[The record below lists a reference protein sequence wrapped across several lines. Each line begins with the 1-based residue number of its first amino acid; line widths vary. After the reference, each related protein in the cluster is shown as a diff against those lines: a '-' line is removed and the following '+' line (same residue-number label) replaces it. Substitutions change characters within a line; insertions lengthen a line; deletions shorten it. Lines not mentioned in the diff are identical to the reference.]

1 MSPVGHGA
9 PVGPSATRAAEAGIT
24 LVELLVVVTILGIV
38 MAGLFGGLTGIVRA
52 TNTIDVRT
60 ENVDQARLAIA
71 SLSRDLRT
79 AAPGPDGEAAF
90 LVADDRNAR
99 FHAQLGQGEIP
110 VLVELRVDAEDRLVE
125 TVTPPTV
132 AVDGTVSYD
141 PDDTRERFV
150 ASYLFNGDDEP
161 IITYLALEPDGSRVA
176 LETPVTDP
184 QLRRSIRLVRIE
196 LVMARDQG
204 SRVEPQRVA
213 TEVRLP
219 NLRGGA

>member
-1 MSPVGHGA
+1 MSVTTHPA
-9 PVGPSATRAAEAGIT
+9 SRPSIHADEEGLT
-24 LVELLVVVTILGIV
+24 LVELMVVITIFGIV
-38 MAGLFGGLTGIVRA
+38 MAGLFGGLTGIIRA

-79 AAPGPDGEAAF
+79 AAPGPAGEAAF

-99 FHAQLGQGEIP
+99 FHAQLGEGGTP
-110 VLVELRVDAEDRLVE
+110 VLVELAVDAQDRLVE
-125 TVTPPTV
+125 TVTPPTI
-132 AVDGTVSYD
+132 AADGSVTYD
-141 PDDTRERFV
+141 PADTRQRFI
-150 ASYLFNGDDEP
+150 ASYLHNTADEP
-161 IITYLALEPDGSRVA
+161 IITYLALDQDGARQPLA
-176 LETPVTDP
+176 TPITDP
-184 QLRRSIRLVRIE
+184 QQLRSIRLVRIE

-219 NLRGGA
+219 NVGGGS